1 MQYLYNIDMI
11 SFLNGDV
18 KMRGDRFVIINVGG
32 IGYKVFAPPEVLSM
46 AGKTQK
52 IELWTHLSVRENA
65 LDLYGFKEYPEL
77 EFFEVLIQISGI
89 GPKTAL
95 GVLSTAPV
103 DTIKKAI
110 ASGEI
115 SYLTKVS
122 GIGKKTA
129 ERVVVELRDKMGAM
143 DAATSIMFKED
154 EDVLQALQS
163 LGYGN
168 SEIREA
174 IKNISNDASG
184 VNARI
189 KEALR
194 ILGK

>member
-1 MQYLYNIDMI
+1 
-11 SFLNGDV
+11 
-18 KMRGDRFVIINVGG
+18 MRGDRFVIINVGG